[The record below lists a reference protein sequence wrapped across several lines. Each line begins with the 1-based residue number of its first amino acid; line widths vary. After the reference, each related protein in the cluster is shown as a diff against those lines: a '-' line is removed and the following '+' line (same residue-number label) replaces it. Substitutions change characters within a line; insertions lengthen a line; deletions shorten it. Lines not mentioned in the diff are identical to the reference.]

1 MEYDDR
7 FDPTMPNELDAE
19 VMRPADKQKDALLS
33 AMSVDRGMHF
43 VKRKVKTATGET
55 KQKKLKVYTSGGIG
69 NRIRDAETGE
79 YYPNMVGSK
88 DEYLFYKVTDAT
100 GECYSPNGTSTLFFS
115 SPHHYM
121 EHLKSEINQEQIA
134 AWEARRDARLK
145 EIESMPKR
153 GETVLVK

>member
-1 MEYDDR
+1 
-7 FDPTMPNELDAE
+7 
-19 VMRPADKQKDALLS
+19 
-33 AMSVDRGMHF
+33 MSVDRGMHF
-43 VKRKVKTATGET
+43 IKRKVKTASGEM
-55 KQKKLKVYTSGGIG
+55 KQKKFKTYTSGGIG
-69 NRIRDAETGE
+69 SRIRDAETGE

-121 EHLKSEINQEQIA
+121 EHFKTEIKQEEIAAWEAQTA